1 MKYCRALGLLLGLT
15 VVLSAPAQAAV
26 ACKGVVT
33 QVALTP
39 EGDFYADFGFGSM
52 KVCLSGSSATVYRDV
67 NSTSPATIS
76 AMHCQTLY
84 SAFVTAQSS
93 GKPVSASINRADCSF
108 AVTGENW
115 FLNPYPYVFYF
126 LNS

>member
-1 MKYCRALGLLLGLT
+1 MKYCRAFGLLLGLSM
-15 VVLSAPAQAAV
+15 VLSAPAQAAV

-39 EGDFYADFGFGSM
+39 EGDIYADFGFGGM
-52 KVCLSGSSATVYRDV
+52 KRSVSGVSVTVYRDV

-108 AVTGENW
+108 ATTGENG
-115 FLNPYPYVFYF
+115 FLSPYPYVFYF